1 MTKFPIESG
10 RGDFGHGIYFFQLL
24 SICGN
29 SAGFLLYLPDENA
42 LVHTVAGRYHVLS
55 VGL

>member
-1 MTKFPIESG
+1 MTKFPIKSG

-29 SAGFLLYLPDENA
+29 SAGLLYLPDENA